1 LGIWHHNAPE
11 TPILSKNSRSVE
23 EHAKGALLPKQQR
36 NSDELRTPSNPY
48 IKENELNSSCIGKIR
63 TGGAARHQR
72 LGLLLALSV
81 LALTSISSAQGR
93 DTALSFQGGI
103 GVVNVIGQNTDLTVK
118 LNVVRGVTPA
128 APWVI
133 GALTANI
140 TSDGHISVVGRGLL
154 LSAGDGIGTNA
165 GASVHATLFC
175 GPATSPTASDEAGVP
190 LDAAGNF
197 QINDVLTPVPEL
209 PCESPVLLIR
219 SGAAPGQGVWFAAG
233 IPSSG
238 PGPSGEL
245 GKPQGLAAYP

>member
-1 LGIWHHNAPE
+1 
-11 TPILSKNSRSVE
+11 
-23 EHAKGALLPKQQR
+23 
-36 NSDELRTPSNPY
+36 LRTPTNPF
-48 IKENELNSSCIGKIR
+48 IKENQLNNSYIAKIR
-63 TGGAARHQR
+63 TGGAALNLR
-72 LGLLLALSV
+72 LGLVLALSV
-81 LALTSISSAQGR
+81 LGLNSISSAQS
-93 DTALSFQGGI
+93 TALRFQGGI
-103 GVVNVIGQNTDLTVK
+103 GVVNVIGQNPDLTIK

-154 LSAGDGIGTNA
+154 LSASDGIGTNV

-175 GPATSPTASDEAGVP
+175 GPATSATASDEPGVP

-197 QINDVLTPVPEL
+197 TINDVLTPVPEF

-233 IPSSG
+233 IPSSS
-238 PGPSGEL
+238 P
-245 GKPQGLAAYP
+245 ARAVN

>member
-1 LGIWHHNAPE
+1 MSC
-11 TPILSKNSRSVE
+11 T
-23 EHAKGALLPKQQR
+23 
-36 NSDELRTPSNPY
+36 LRTPTNPF
-48 IKENELNSSCIGKIR
+48 IKENQLKNSYIAKIR
-63 TGGAARHQR
+63 TGGAALNLR
-72 LGLLLALSV
+72 LGLVLALSV
-81 LALTSISSAQGR
+81 LGLNSISSAQS
-93 DTALSFQGGI
+93 TALRFQGGI
-103 GVVNVIGQNTDLTVK
+103 GVVNVIGQNPDLTIK

-154 LSAGDGIGTNA
+154 LSASDGIGTNV

-175 GPATSPTASDEAGVP
+175 GPATSATASDEPGVP

-197 QINDVLTPVPEL
+197 IINDVLTPVPEF

-233 IPSSG
+233 IPSSS
-238 PGPSGEL
+238 P
-245 GKPQGLAAYP
+245 ARAVN

>member
-1 LGIWHHNAPE
+1 MN
-11 TPILSKNSRSVE
+11 NS
-23 EHAKGALLPKQQR
+23 
-36 NSDELRTPSNPY
+36 Y
-48 IKENELNSSCIGKIR
+48 IAKIR
-63 TGGAARHQR
+63 TGGAALNLR
-72 LGLLLALSV
+72 LGLVLALSV
-81 LALTSISSAQGR
+81 LGLNSISSAQS
-93 DTALSFQGGI
+93 TALRFQGGI
-103 GVVNVIGQNTDLTVK
+103 GVVNVIGQNPDLTIK

-154 LSAGDGIGTNA
+154 LSASDGIGTNV

-175 GPATSPTASDEAGVP
+175 GPATSPTASDEPGVP

-197 QINDVLTPVPEL
+197 IINDALTPAPEF

-219 SGAAPGQGVWFAAG
+219 SGAVPGQGVWFAAG

-238 PGPSGEL
+238 VARS
-245 GKPQGLAAYP
+245 AN

>member
-1 LGIWHHNAPE
+1 MKLN
-11 TPILSKNSRSVE
+11 
-23 EHAKGALLPKQQR
+23 
-36 NSDELRTPSNPY
+36 
-48 IKENELNSSCIGKIR
+48 NSSIAKIR
-63 TGGAARHQR
+63 TGVLARNLR
-72 LGLLLALSV
+72 LGSLLALSF
-81 LALTSISSAQGR
+81 LALTSISSAQS
-93 DTALSFQGGI
+93 TALSFQGGI
-103 GVVNVIGQNTDLTVK
+103 GVVNVIGQNADSTIK

-133 GALTANI
+133 AALTANI

-175 GPATSPTASDEAGVP
+175 GPATSPTAFDEAGVP

-197 QINDVLTPVPEL
+197 QINDVLTPVPEF

-233 IPSSG
+233 IPVNN
-238 PGPSGEL
+238 P
-245 GKPQGLAAYP
+245 ANAVN

>member
-1 LGIWHHNAPE
+1 
-11 TPILSKNSRSVE
+11 
-23 EHAKGALLPKQQR
+23 
-36 NSDELRTPSNPY
+36 LRTPTNPF
-48 IKENELNSSCIGKIR
+48 IKENQLKNSYIAKIR
-63 TGGAARHQR
+63 TGGAALNLR
-72 LGLLLALSV
+72 LGLVLALSV
-81 LALTSISSAQGR
+81 LGLNSISSAQS
-93 DTALSFQGGI
+93 TALRFQGGI
-103 GVVNVIGQNTDLTVK
+103 GVVNVIGQNPDLTIK

-154 LSAGDGIGTNA
+154 LSASDGIGTNV

-175 GPATSPTASDEAGVP
+175 GPATSATASDEPGVP

-197 QINDVLTPVPEL
+197 IINDVLTPVPEF

-233 IPSSG
+233 IPSSS
-238 PGPSGEL
+238 P
-245 GKPQGLAAYP
+245 ARAVN

>member
-1 LGIWHHNAPE
+1 MSC
-11 TPILSKNSRSVE
+11 T
-23 EHAKGALLPKQQR
+23 
-36 NSDELRTPSNPY
+36 LRTPTNPF
-48 IKENELNSSCIGKIR
+48 IKENQLKNSYIAKIR
-63 TGGAARHQR
+63 TGGAALNLR
-72 LGLLLALSV
+72 LGLVLALSV
-81 LALTSISSAQGR
+81 LGLNNISSAQS
-93 DTALSFQGGI
+93 TALRFQGGI
-103 GVVNVIGQNTDLTVK
+103 GVVNVIGQNPDLTIK

-154 LSAGDGIGTNA
+154 LSASDGIGTNV

-175 GPATSPTASDEAGVP
+175 GPATSATASDEPGVP

-197 QINDVLTPVPEL
+197 IINDVLTPVPEF

-233 IPSSG
+233 IPSSS
-238 PGPSGEL
+238 P
-245 GKPQGLAAYP
+245 ARAVN